1 LLDGAEQTNEDDM
14 RIHLEP
20 SRPEESH
27 RIFVVEGDEVI
38 RSALQFILDDHNETY
53 AFRNLDLAFAKAVDV
68 RPNIVLVG
76 IGFLMGNGEQVL
88 AEIGARLPDAKILI
102 VANSVRDPLALT
114 SLTWG
119 AHDVL
124 GKPITFDSVYH
135 KVDAL
140 LQRSTMSLVPLG

>member
-1 LLDGAEQTNEDDM
+1 M
-14 RIHLEP
+14 RP
-20 SRPEESH
+20 T
-27 RIFVVEGDEVI
+27 
-38 RSALQFILDDHNETY
+38 RSETSIS
-53 AFRNLDLAFAKAVDV
+53 FAKAVDV